1 MTFGYWVHS
10 RYGEK
15 FKIGTEVQNLDV
27 VTSVFDV
34 LTSNISL
41 IKGKVIPLQA

>member
-1 MTFGYWVHS
+1 MTFGHWEHS

-27 VTSVFDV
+27 VTSVFV
-34 LTSNISL
+34 L
-41 IKGKVIPLQA
+41 